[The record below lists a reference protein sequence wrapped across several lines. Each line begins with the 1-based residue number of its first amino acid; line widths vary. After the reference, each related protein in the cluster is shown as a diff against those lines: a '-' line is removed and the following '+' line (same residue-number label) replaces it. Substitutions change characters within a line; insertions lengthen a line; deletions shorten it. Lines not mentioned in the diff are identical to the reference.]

1 MKTKINAMLLL
12 DEIQLEESDSTSPR
26 YAALDGVKKEL
37 TSAIEIM
44 DCRLDL
50 IEKAD
55 SSKIGWAAA
64 VHYEKANGLVKK
76 TESDKLWTEAEKSVT
91 EARKKDRLTP
101 FRSGPVSAG
110 RNAFQYQQRTARGS
124 SFFPRIFCF
133 VFSYA
138 FETG

>member
-1 MKTKINAMLLL
+1 MLLL

-101 FRSGPVSAG
+101 FRSGPASAG

-124 SFFPRIFCF
+124 SFFPRNFCF

>member
-1 MKTKINAMLLL
+1 MLLL

-124 SFFPRIFCF
+124 SFFPQFF
-133 VFSYA
+133 TLLLLMPSL
-138 FETG
+138 TG